1 MRRRHHERDAGR
13 ELAGLY
19 REHSASVYAYAY
31 HLLGSRED
39 AEDVVQIAFLQAHRA
54 LLRGEE
60 LVNPRAWLSVVV
72 KRQAFNRWRDRRELP
87 VEQLP
92 EPAHQD
98 RAQEAAAELAQVRA
112 ALFSLPEAQ
121 HQAFV
126 LRYWSGLSG
135 REIAEVLGAT
145 ESAVESLLVR
155 ARSSILAA
163 GPVADACV
171 SVRDRLARQDELSA
185 VEHRHVTGCTG
196 CRRAQQRLARVA
208 AAAMVLA
215 LVPRAHVAQAL
226 AATVPGFAGA
236 SAAAGAGGATGAGV
250 ATKALG
256 AKLAAVA
263 VLSAATVGV
272 ARHAVM
278 PSAPPPPARQG
289 AASSPA
295 ADAPVSSRNGTAAG
309 DLVGSSI
316 GDSQI
321 RAGRDGT
328 GGDGGSS
335 GENGQD
341 GHGTSG
347 SSGDSSGQS
356 DLASSGGGDQ
366 GSGSSGGGGPGPST
380 DLSGG
385 DQSGGDQ
392 ASSSS
397 APLPQ
402 GDPSSATSGGN

>member
-1 MRRRHHERDAGR
+1 MRRRHHEHDAGR
-13 ELAGLY
+13 KLAGLY
-19 REHSASVYAYAY
+19 REHSASVFAYAY

-278 PSAPPPPARQG
+278 HPGPPPPARQG
-289 AASSPA
+289 AAPSPA
-295 ADAPVSSRNGTAAG
+295 ADATVSSRNVTAAG
-309 DLVGSSI
+309 DLAGSSI

-321 RAGRDGT
+321 LAGRDGT
-328 GGDGGSS
+328 GGGGS
-335 GENGQD
+335 GANGQD

-356 DLASSGGGDQ
+356 DQGSGGGGDQ
-366 GSGSSGGGGPGPST
+366 GSGSSGGGGSGPST

-385 DQSGGDQ
+385 DLSGGDQ
-392 ASSSS
+392 ASSGS
-397 APLPQ
+397 ASLPQ
-402 GDPSSATSGGN
+402 GDPSSATSGAD